1 MGSLWQ
7 DSATIDHA
15 RDAWASADVIAGIA
29 LNPFHDIHPLDT
41 LAKNDVSSITPCAGI
56 GSDEKL
62 GQGEMSHRS
71 GKGTWD
77 GAHLGRVGVRTPV
90 GHGKQSTA
98 VV

>member
-1 MGSLWQ
+1 MGSLRQ

-15 RDAWASADVIAGIA
+15 RDAWASANVIAGVA

-41 LAKNDVSSITPCAGI
+41 LAKDDVPSITPCAGI

-62 GQGEMSHRS
+62 GEGEMSHWS
-71 GKGTWD
+71 SEGTWD
-77 GAHLGRVGVRTPV
+77 GAYLGRVGVRTSV
-90 GHGKQSTA
+90 SHGEQSTA

>member
-41 LAKNDVSSITPCAGI
+41 LAKNDVAPIAPCTGI
-56 GSDEKL
+56 GGDEKL
-62 GQGEMSHRS
+62 GQER
-71 GKGTWD
+71 
-77 GAHLGRVGVRTPV
+77 
-90 GHGKQSTA
+90 
-98 VV
+98 

>member
-29 LNPFHDIHPLDT
+29 LNPFHDLHPLDT
-41 LAKNDVSSITPCAGI
+41 LAKDDVTPIAPSAGI

-62 GQGEMSHRS
+62 G
-71 GKGTWD
+71 
-77 GAHLGRVGVRTPV
+77 RVGVRAPV
-90 GHGKQSTA
+90 GHREKTTTIVRVAERFVWETWS
-98 VV
+98 VN